1 MLRKAKL
8 SDFSF
13 VYELYMHSQT
23 NPYLLYEEMSLIEF
37 EPIFEE
43 LVVDKEAIF
52 IYYADNQ
59 AIGMCKL
66 LPNEYRLAHG
76 VYLGGVAIHPDY
88 MGKGHGKQM
97 MKEIIAYCT
106 SQGFIRI
113 ELSARIDNEKAVK
126 LYESVGFQK
135 EGVLKKYGFF
145 QKENRYIDEVLMAYI
160 C

>member
-13 VYELYMHSQT
+13 VYQLYMHPQT
-23 NPYLLYEEMSLIEF
+23 NPYLLYEEMPSSEF

-43 LVVDKEAIF
+43 LVTGKEAIY
-52 IYYADNQ
+52 IYQADNQ
-59 AIGMCKL
+59 AVGICKL

-76 VYLGGVAIHPDY
+76 IYLGGVAIHPDY

-97 MKEIIAYCT
+97 MKEIINYCVN
-106 SQGFIRI
+106 QGFIRI
-113 ELSARIDNEKAVK
+113 ELSARIDNEKAIK

-135 EGVLKKYGFF
+135 EGILKKYGFF
-145 QKENRYIDEVLMAYI
+145 QKENKYIDEVLMAYV